1 MLRKSHGII
10 HSGRWLIDNLMTQC
24 PALVYENTEV
34 VIVQTDAKTFADM
47 FPYPICNLCAV
58 SLLYFTICQRLT
70 KFMTSTSLS
79 AKTWESGSRPRNSEG
94 VLLSGGHRWELALI
108 RWPPLNKT
116 RLPLGKPNSL
126 MARPMQGPRRG
137 AREPRPQG
145 ANPAISTR
153 S

>member
-1 MLRKSHGII
+1 MKICMECWQKKDAVLSI
-10 HSGRWLIDNLMTQC
+10 RWHTDDCNCIVDIRRSNSRHRIAIFKTRFAMQR
-24 PALVYENTEV
+24 PYENSSKFYKCL
-34 VIVQTDAKTFADM
+34 I
-47 FPYPICNLCAV
+47 I
-58 SLLYFTICQRLT
+58 SGLYGQFLGA
-70 KFMTSTSLS
+70 SLS